1 MRHSIFYL
9 GRLTAEKNLFSL
21 YKSSFTISVLSNASQ
36 LQYLSRFEVQLAKR
50 EFLFKRFL
58 DLHYKEIQVLI
69 LMNENNS

>member
-9 GRLTAEKNLFSL
+9 GRLTAEKNLFIQ
-21 YKSSFTISVLSNASQ
+21 KFIHDIRVIQCFTITIFIEI
-36 LQYLSRFEVQLAKR
+36 RLAKK